1 MGDALRLLAVRHG
14 QASFEA
20 DDYDQLSPLG
30 SRQSAALGRWL
41 AGHEARFDGVL
52 CGRLRRHA
60 QTLDGIAGA
69 LAEHGVALPATRI
82 DPRLDEFDHRQLAA
96 AFVARYPR
104 HAATEAAEGGRSREL
119 RPLLQLLREA
129 LLCWTRDELPEARE
143 SWPAFR
149 QRTRAVLSEL
159 RESADLRSTLLVS
172 SAGVIAQLAAEA
184 LELPDHR
191 CIDLNMSLRNS
202 ALCELQSTGDG
213 FRLRSWN
220 DLPHLA
226 DQRSM
231 WTHV

>member
-1 MGDALRLLAVRHG
+1 MSRMRLLTVRHG

-30 SRQSAALGRWL
+30 EAQALALGRWL
-41 AGHEARFDGVL
+41 GSHDPQFDLVL

-60 QTLDGIAGA
+60 QTLDGVAHA
-69 LAEHGVALPATRI
+69 LANHGCALPPTRI
-82 DPRLDEFDHRQLAA
+82 DPRLDEFDHRQLAR
-96 AFVARYPR
+96 AFLSQFPAHPSSL
-104 HAATEAAEGGRSREL
+104 AAEHGRSREL
-119 RPLLQLLREA
+119 PALLRLLRDA
-129 LLCWTRDELPEARE
+129 LLYWTRDQLPGAAE
-143 SWPAFR
+143 SWGAFR
-149 QRTRAVLSEL
+149 ARTRAVLGEL
-159 RESADLRSTLLVS
+159 QAACEPRSVLLVS

-202 ALCELQSTGDG
+202 ALCELLGNEHGVQ
-213 FRLRSWN
+213 LRSWN

>member
-1 MGDALRLLAVRHG
+1 MSRLRVLAVRHG

-30 SRQSAALGRWL
+30 QAQAEALGGWL
-41 AGHEARFDGVL
+41 GSHDPHFDLVL

-69 LAEHGVALPATRI
+69 LARHGGSLPPTRI
-82 DPRLDEFDHRQLAA
+82 DPRLDEFDHRQLAR
-96 AFVARYPR
+96 AFVERFPE
-104 HAATEAAEGGRSREL
+104 HPSSLAAAHGRSREL
-119 RPLLQLLREA
+119 PALLRLLRDA
-129 LLCWTRDELPEARE
+129 LLHWTRDQLPDAAE
-143 SWPAFR
+143 SWGDFR
-149 QRTRAVLSEL
+149 ARTRAVLGEL
-159 RESADLRSTLLVS
+159 RAAESIRSVLLVS
-172 SAGVIAQLAAEA
+172 SAGVIAQLAAES

-191 CIDLNMSLRNS
+191 SIDLNMSLRNS
-202 ALCELQSTGDG
+202 ALCELLGGDEG